1 MNEFR
6 DISRR
11 VILKLRSY
19 FTKTLN
25 GMALGLFSSL
35 IIGLILKQ
43 IGELTGVETL
53 ANFGKFAQVMMGPA
67 IGAAVAYSVKAS
79 PLGIFASLV
88 AGVIGAGS
96 IKFLETGQMMITIGE
111 PMGAFVSALVAA
123 EFSKL
128 IAGKTKVDIVL
139 VPAATIIVGGLVGV
153 TISPVIAALMK
164 ALGEIINTAT
174 EMQPIPMGIIV
185 SVIMG
190 IVLTLPISSAA
201 LAISLGLSGIAGG
214 ASLVGCCCQMVGFAA
229 ISYRENGF
237 GGAIAQGLGTSMLQV
252 PNIIKNPKIW
262 IPPIVAS
269 AILGPVSTVLL
280 KMESNSIGAGMGT
293 SGLVGQF
300 GAYAEMSDSV
310 STTTFFIM
318 IAVMHFILPVVISLV
333 VSEWMR
339 KKNWIKFGDLKLEGN
354 K

>member
-1 MNEFR
+1 MKTRNYL
-6 DISRR
+6 I
-11 VILKLRSY
+11 
-19 FTKTLN
+19 KTLN

-43 IGELTGVETL
+43 IGELAGIEVL
-53 ANFGKFAQVMMGPA
+53 VKFGRFAQAMMGPA
-67 IGAAVAYSVKAS
+67 IGAAVAHSVKAS

-88 AGVIGAGS
+88 AGTIGAGS
-96 IKFLETGQMMITIGE
+96 ISIAESGQMIISIGE

-139 VPAATIIVGGLVGV
+139 VPAATIIVGGLVGI
-153 TISPVIAALMK
+153 TISPWIAAFMK
-164 ALGEIINTAT
+164 AIGEVINTAT
-174 EMQPIPMGIIV
+174 ELQPIPMGIIV

-214 ASLVGCCCQMVGFAA
+214 ASLVGCCSQMIGFAV

-252 PNIIKNPKIW
+252 PNIIKNPKVW
-262 IPPIVAS
+262 IPPIIAS
-269 AILGPVSTVLL
+269 AILGPISTAVLG
-280 KMESNSIGAGMGT
+280 MESNSVGAGMGT

-300 GAYAEMSDSV
+300 GAYAEMAGKV
-310 STTTFFIM
+310 SITTFFIM
-318 IAVMHFILPVVISLV
+318 IAVMHFILPAVISLGI
-333 VSEWMR
+333 SEWMR
-339 KKNWIKFGDLKLEGN
+339 KKGWIKAGDLKLQEN